1 MCLFGITNEWCLL
14 TGRMS
19 RKHRTRS
26 SSYRIV
32 AGSSLRS
39 MAPNTVLLDAYDDE
53 ADKSKSVAVEE
64 REWFARGPNQGE
76 LKGDM
81 KMKGITN
88 LSLVRDK
95 QGQGEEGRRGER
107 CSKPRNKRW
116 KLDFHKDFR
125 FFGTSL
131 PTV

>member
-39 MAPNTVLLDAYDDE
+39 MAPNTVLLDAYEDE
-53 ADKSKSVAVEE
+53 ADKSSCGVEE
-64 REWFARGPNQGE
+64 REWFARGPNQDTCE

-81 KMKGITN
+81 KMKGTT
-88 LSLVRDK
+88 
-95 QGQGEEGRRGER
+95 
-107 CSKPRNKRW
+107 
-116 KLDFHKDFR
+116 
-125 FFGTSL
+125 TSHL
-131 PTV
+131 